1 MCTLNVAQRIYDVLK
16 ENVKQDLKNEVL
28 SGDTESKSVKLDAAQ
43 GVFELVKK
51 DAKIDL
57 KTGQPIID
65 DKSEQTIE
73 HCFMLLSNVTA
84 VEAGQ
89 RHVLGIEG
97 QGKFKYIV
105 AESIF
110 GMFCYFSKNTAF
122 DFVANIM
129 ANLACLSEGRSFMI
143 DHQYIEAVVV
153 QMVTKYMNP
162 HRRKYLQACLRN
174 LLFEYEPYESKFLE
188 MNVPR
193 DVCKVL
199 IDEQGL
205 ADELPESWATWKA
218 KMPKSDPADIDMH
231 NTTSMIDGLILLANS
246 TRLLKRM
253 HEIDLQGLLPV
264 IKLPDGQEW
273 EDARLRVQVLKNQLA
288 TAPQLDENEDADPGN
303 QGA

>member
-1 MCTLNVAQRIYDVLK
+1 MCELNVAQRIYEILK

-28 SGDTESKSVKLDAAQ
+28 SGDAEAKNVRLDPAQ
-43 GVFELVKK
+43 GVFELVPK
-51 DAKIDL
+51 ATKIDP
-57 KTGQPIID
+57 KTGQAVLD
-65 DKSEQTIE
+65 DKSEQAIE

-97 QGKFKYIV
+97 EGKFKYIIV
-105 AESIF
+105 ESVF
-110 GMFCYFSKNTAF
+110 GMFCYFSKNTSF

-129 ANLACLSEGRSFMI
+129 ANLACLGEGRSFMI

-174 LLFEYEPYESKFLE
+174 LLFEYAAYESKFLE

-218 KMPKSDPADIDMH
+218 KTPKSDLADIDMP
-231 NTTSMIDGLILLANS
+231 NTAAMVDALVLLANS

-253 HEIDLQGLLPV
+253 HEIDVQSLLPV
-264 IKLPDGQEW
+264 IRLPQTPEW
-273 EDARLRVQVLKNQLA
+273 EDAQLRL
-288 TAPQLDENEDADPGN
+288 
-303 QGA
+303 QGLGI